1 MNHIEKLAERINEGL
16 KDWSVD
22 CFNDEEIEEILKEAL
37 EEAGLMLVPKSD
49 SEWEN
54 QNNA

>member
-1 MNHIEKLAERINEGL
+1 MNHTEKLAELVNEGL
-16 KDWSVD
+16 NDCSVD
-22 CFNDEEIEEILKEAL
+22 CFNDEEIDEIRKEAL

-54 QNNA
+54 HNNA